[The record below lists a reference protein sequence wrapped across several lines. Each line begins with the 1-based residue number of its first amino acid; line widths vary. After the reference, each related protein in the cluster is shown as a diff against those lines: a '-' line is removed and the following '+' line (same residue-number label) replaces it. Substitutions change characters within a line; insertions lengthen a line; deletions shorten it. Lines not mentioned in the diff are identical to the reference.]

1 MAGSGNVTFT
11 FSIVFVG
18 VPTFIGPPTF
28 LCPGFQVYHAKYV
41 MLFFNPI
48 YLGIFR
54 NPLFF
59 DIGQILETFFLY
71 YSNVGKK
78 QDQSDILITCFYS
91 FTFSFTFLNFGLLHL
106 FFSHL
111 LFFSSHA
118 LTVFYKQLA
127 FWKIAKQL
135 SGLNHIL

>member
-1 MAGSGNVTFT
+1 MAASANVTFT
-11 FSIVFVG
+11 FSIVFAG

-59 DIGQILETFFLY
+59 DTSQILETSFLY

-78 QDQSDILITCFYS
+78 QGQSDILIICFYS
-91 FTFSFTFLNFGLLHL
+91 FTFSLTFLNFGLLHL
-106 FFSHL
+106 L
-111 LFFSSHA
+111 LFSSHA
-118 LTVFYKQLA
+118 LTVFYKQPVYKQLA